1 MTLAAVLRRQRGDR
15 SDRWGQQLATKIP
28 LVRNGAQRRSW
39 FRPLGRRPGQVATER
54 MGLARFQRIAALAM
68 SVSIIAV
75 WWFLTRTG
83 GVPRFFLPTPTE
95 TFRVGLEMVRGG
107 EFWADLLV
115 SLGRICGGFLLASA
129 VAIPCGIW
137 MGRSRFFN
145 AVVLPP
151 ISFIRFVPM
160 PAVIPLMILWFGSG
174 EWGKVM
180 IISLG
185 VFFQLVLMV
194 ADAVAYVP
202 DAYYDIS
209 HSLGATA
216 WQRLIHFT
224 IRAAAPEI
232 WDSLR
237 INFGLAWATLIF
249 AEILGATSGLGYMI
263 VRSQRYLL
271 TESIFVAVLVI
282 GMLGIVTDK
291 LFQVYYHRWFPW
303 SVQVQRAEAQ
313 R

>member
-1 MTLAAVLRRQRGDR
+1 MTGDKGSAPQGNDGGPWNPKLSRIPEHRAAQAATLRHPGHRAAQRFRGTR
-15 SDRWGQQLATKIP
+15 YRWAASWIIP
-28 LVRNGAQRRSW
+28 LFALILWWVMTST
-39 FRPLGRRPGQVATER
+39 GRVE
-54 MGLARFQRIAALAM
+54 
-68 SVSIIAV
+68 
-75 WWFLTRTG
+75 
-83 GVPRFFLPTPTE
+83 RFFLPPPVDTLKT
-95 TFRVGLEMVRGG
+95 GLQMIRTA
-107 EFWADLLV
+107 EFWADLGI
-115 SLGRICGGFLLASA
+115 SIFRIIGGFAVASA
-129 VAIPCGIW
+129 LALPCGVW

-145 AVVLPP
+145 SVVEPP

-180 IISLG
+180 IICLG
-185 VFFQLVLMV
+185 VFFQLVLMI

-202 DAYYDIS
+202 EAYYDIA
-209 HSLGATA
+209 HSVGATR

-224 IRAAAPEI
+224 IPAAAPEI

-249 AEILGATSGLGYMI
+249 AEILGATSGLGYLI

-271 TESIFVAVLVI
+271 TENIFVAVVVI
-282 GMLGIVTDK
+282 GVLGIITDK
-291 LFQVYYHRWFPW
+291 LFSWYYYRRFPW
-303 SVQVQRAEAQ
+303 SVQVQRTEAH